1 MVTKE
6 VAPVFQWAVPE
17 KLAIPPDPLRC
28 RLDFHNQVTVMTLFS
43 GETVQ
48 RKIVS
53 MADVVHALAEDLS
66 YGTGLLPQNALWWQ
80 NTRGGPVVAIY
91 IEPQIRKLALLVDVT
106 KPPDRYEIPL
116 PGLIFLCSPGMP
128 PWLFAV
134 KKKPTKETD
143 PVFKAPL
150 CNIHDNGMSCGG
162 DHKYPVRVAD
172 IPQSFFISFFS
183 PTLASGEK
191 SKKHPRNVTELW
203 KELDK
208 KRRFPLGDMV
218 EHGVIKDLM
227 LMSESR

>member
-1 MVTKE
+1 
-6 VAPVFQWAVPE
+6 
-17 KLAIPPDPLRC
+17 
-28 RLDFHNQVTVMTLFS
+28 MTLFS

-116 PGLIFLCSPGMP
+116 PGLIFLCTPGMP

-143 PVFKAPL
+143 MVFKAPL
-150 CNIHDNGMSCGG
+150 CNVHDTGMSCGG
-162 DHKYPVRVAD
+162 DHKYPKSGGYGRVLSHLILQRD
-172 IPQSFFISFFS
+172 IGQWGKVEETPS
-183 PTLASGEK
+183 
-191 SKKHPRNVTELW
+191 
-203 KELDK
+203 
-208 KRRFPLGDMV
+208 RRD
-218 EHGVIKDLM
+218 VIM
-227 LMSESR
+227 ERA